1 MSLYERYDDL
11 KGNHYVHNI
20 IKEIE
25 GWEEIL

>member
-1 MSLYERYDDL
+1 MSLYERYDAL

-20 IKEIE
+20 INEME